1 MRMHCGGKVL
11 FEVRTTT
18 SPCGCVRHEREREG
32 EGKGEKERTLGNDV
46 LPRCRTMCLR
56 LSLFLLYFFPF
67 FSVTSDNLRPLD
79 CLLEHRRRA
88 IRSRKFETAM
98 KISVQHIRAVRRA
111 RSPYTLL
118 RFHPAR
124 RQPLPRE
131 RCSSVAVSDPRDT
144 VVTPRERKRNRVF
157 PRHLTGTKFD
167 EPAVQVERRRC
178 VFVASRNLVKSLVG
192 LSFVW

>member
-1 MRMHCGGKVL
+1 MYVYPMRMHCGGKVL
-11 FEVRTTT
+11 FEVRTTI
-18 SPCGCVRHEREREG
+18 SPCGCVRREREREKRR

-98 KISVQHIRAVRRA
+98 KISVQHIRAGARCA
-111 RSPYTLL
+111 RSPYT
-118 RFHPAR
+118 FAFSS
-124 RQPLPRE
+124 RE
-131 RCSSVAVSDPRDT
+131 TTTATSSRTLFLVAVSDPRDT
-144 VVTPRERKRNRVF
+144 VVTPRER
-157 PRHLTGTKFD
+157 
-167 EPAVQVERRRC
+167 ERETAYFRDT
-178 VFVASRNLVKSLVG
+178 
-192 LSFVW
+192 